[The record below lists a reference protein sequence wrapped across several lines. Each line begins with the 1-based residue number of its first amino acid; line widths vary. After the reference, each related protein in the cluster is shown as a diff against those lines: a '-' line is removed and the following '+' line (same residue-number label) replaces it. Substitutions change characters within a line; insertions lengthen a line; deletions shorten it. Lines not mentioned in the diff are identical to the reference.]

1 MKSYRIKTFLT
12 LQHGLTLVEMLI
24 AIAITAV
31 ISTAAATGIYQVIRI
46 NSSSTNHQ
54 LAVIQAQNAVQNFS
68 RDAQQAQNVIPQYN
82 TGAAKPLDTSPPAST
97 LISFDLS
104 TGDKIM
110 FQWTTW
116 DSHLYQI
123 TYSLTNG
130 ILQKTTVITPPGTS
144 VMANVA
150 NNIINTGTGGDVSG
164 NWNTATRILSI
175 TTLKATVGTGASQI
189 SAVRTF
195 QIDPRPAQ

>member
-1 MKSYRIKTFLT
+1 MKSYRIKTVFP
-12 LQHGLTLVEMLI
+12 LQHGLTLIEMLI

-46 NSSSTNHQ
+46 NSSSSNHQ
-54 LAVIQAQNAVQNFS
+54 LAVIQAQNAVQYFS
-68 RDAQQAQNVIPQYN
+68 RDAQQAQKVIPQYN

-110 FQWTTW
+110 FQWMSW

-130 ILQKTTVITPPGTS
+130 ILQKTTVVDSLPTGTL
-144 VMANVA
+144 AVA
-150 NNIINTGTGGDVSG
+150 NNIINTGTGGDLSG
-164 NWNTATRILSI
+164 NWNTSTRILTI

>member
-1 MKSYRIKTFLT
+1 MKLHKIRTVMSRQKGI
-12 LQHGLTLVEMLI
+12 TLVELLI
-24 AIAITAV
+24 AVAITAV
-31 ISTAAATGIYQVIRI
+31 ISTAAAAGIYQAIRI
-46 NSSSTNHQ
+46 NSSSSNHQ
-54 LAVIQAQNAVQNFS
+54 IAIIQAQNAVQYFS
-68 RDAQQAQNVIPQYN
+68 RDAQQAQQVIPEYN
-82 TGAAKPLDTSPPAST
+82 TGAAKPLDTSPPATT

-110 FQWTTW
+110 FQWMTW
-116 DSHLYQI
+116 TSHLYQI

-130 ILQKTTVITPPGTS
+130 VLQKTTVIDGIPSGPS
-144 VMANVA
+144 IVA
-150 NNIINTGTGGDVSG
+150 NNIINSSTGGDVSG
-164 NWNTATRILSI
+164 NWNTATKILSI

>member
-1 MKSYRIKTFLT
+1 MKLHKIRTVMSRQKGI
-12 LQHGLTLVEMLI
+12 TLVELLI
-24 AIAITAV
+24 AVAITAV
-31 ISTAAATGIYQVIRI
+31 ISTAAAAGIYQAIRI
-46 NSSSTNHQ
+46 NSSSSNHQ
-54 LAVIQAQNAVQNFS
+54 IAIIQAQNAVQYFS
-68 RDAQQAQNVIPQYN
+68 RDAQQAQQVIPEYN
-82 TGAAKPLDTSPPAST
+82 TGAAKPLDTSPPATT

-110 FQWTTW
+110 FQWMTW

-130 ILQKTTVITPPGTS
+130 VLQKTTVIDGIPSGPS
-144 VMANVA
+144 IVA
-150 NNIINTGTGGDVSG
+150 NNIINSSTGGDVSG
-164 NWNTATRILSI
+164 NWNTATKILSI
-175 TTLKATVGTGASQI
+175 TTLKATVGTGASQV

>member
-1 MKSYRIKTFLT
+1 MKLHKIRTVMSRQKGI
-12 LQHGLTLVEMLI
+12 TLVELLI
-24 AIAITAV
+24 AVAITAV
-31 ISTAAATGIYQVIRI
+31 ISTAAAAGIYQAIRI
-46 NSSSTNHQ
+46 NSSSSNHQ
-54 LAVIQAQNAVQNFS
+54 IAIIQAQNAVQYFS
-68 RDAQQAQNVIPQYN
+68 RDAQQAQQVIPEYN
-82 TGAAKPLDTSPPAST
+82 TGAAKPLDTSPPATT

-110 FQWTTW
+110 FQWMTW

-130 ILQKTTVITPPGTS
+130 ALQKTTVIDGIPSGPS
-144 VMANVA
+144 IVA
-150 NNIINTGTGGDVSG
+150 NNIINSSTGGDVSG
-164 NWNTATRILSI
+164 NWNTATKILSI

>member
-1 MKSYRIKTFLT
+1 MKLHKIRTVMSRQKGI
-12 LQHGLTLVEMLI
+12 TLVELLI
-24 AIAITAV
+24 AVAITAV
-31 ISTAAATGIYQVIRI
+31 ISTAAAAGIYQAIRI
-46 NSSSTNHQ
+46 NSSSSNHQ
-54 LAVIQAQNAVQNFS
+54 IAIIQAQNAVQYFS
-68 RDAQQAQNVIPQYN
+68 RDAQQAQQVIPEYN
-82 TGAAKPLDTSPPAST
+82 TGAAKPLDTSPPATT

-110 FQWTTW
+110 FQWMTW

-123 TYSLTNG
+123 TYSLING
-130 ILQKTTVITPPGTS
+130 ALQKTTVIDGIPSGPS
-144 VMANVA
+144 IVA
-150 NNIINTGTGGDVSG
+150 NNIINSSTGGDVSG
-164 NWNTATRILSI
+164 NWNTATKILSI

>member
-1 MKSYRIKTFLT
+1 MKLHKIRTVMSRQKGI
-12 LQHGLTLVEMLI
+12 TLVELLI
-24 AIAITAV
+24 AVAITAV
-31 ISTAAATGIYQVIRI
+31 ISTAAAAGIYQAIRI
-46 NSSSTNHQ
+46 NSSSSNHQ
-54 LAVIQAQNAVQNFS
+54 IAIIQAQNAVQYFS
-68 RDAQQAQNVIPQYN
+68 RDAQQAQQVIPEYN
-82 TGAAKPLDTSPPAST
+82 TGAAKPLDTSPPATT

-110 FQWTTW
+110 FQWMTW

-123 TYSLTNG
+123 TYSLING
-130 ILQKTTVITPPGTS
+130 ALQKTTVIDGIPSGTS
-144 VMANVA
+144 IVA
-150 NNIINTGTGGDVSG
+150 NNIINSSTGGDVSG
-164 NWNTATRILSI
+164 NWNTATKILSI

>member
-1 MKSYRIKTFLT
+1 MKLHKIRTVMSRQKGI
-12 LQHGLTLVEMLI
+12 TLVELLI
-24 AIAITAV
+24 AVAITAV
-31 ISTAAATGIYQVIRI
+31 ISTAAAAGIYQAIRI
-46 NSSSTNHQ
+46 NSSSSNHQ
-54 LAVIQAQNAVQNFS
+54 IAIIQAQNAVQYFS
-68 RDAQQAQNVIPQYN
+68 RDAQQAQQVIPEYN
-82 TGAAKPLDTSPPAST
+82 TGAAKPLDTSPPATT

-110 FQWTTW
+110 FQWMTW

-130 ILQKTTVITPPGTS
+130 FLQKTTVIDGIPSGPS
-144 VMANVA
+144 IVA
-150 NNIINTGTGGDVSG
+150 NNIINSSTGGDVSG
-164 NWNTATRILSI
+164 NWNTATKILSI